1 MIQSPEKIQNAG
13 VMPLRFEDG
22 RVLLLDQRL
31 LPESLEYFDA
41 TELSDMCFAI
51 KEMVVR
57 GAPSI
62 GVAAAFGL
70 AAQAVR
76 LAKSDPPIDSIKAG
90 LNDARLRL
98 QATRPTAV
106 NLRWATDKLF
116 QAVFADQAALANA
129 GDAAEMAVWAAQTM
143 LKDHIAINKRLSDFG
158 AELIEANDAIL
169 THCNAGP
176 LAACGWGTALGVIR
190 SAAMRGLNPQVY
202 VDETRPRNQGS
213 KLTVW
218 ELHQDRIPYTLICDS
233 MSGHVMASG
242 KVQVVITGADRIA
255 MNGDTANKIG
265 TYNLAVVAQFHT
277 VPFYIAAP
285 LSTVDAKIKSGAE
298 IPIEERDTQEITN
311 FGKEKMTMTGA
322 HAYNPAFD
330 VTPNKLIAGIITE
343 YGVLRAPY
351 EVSIGAALEKARL
364 ADFAPGSA
372 GVPPA

>member
-1 MIQSPEKIQNAG
+1 
-13 VMPLRFEDG
+13 
-22 RVLLLDQRL
+22 
-31 LPESLEYFDA
+31 
-41 TELSDMCFAI
+41 MCFAI

-70 AAQAVR
+70 AAHAVR
-76 LAKSDPPIDSIKAG
+76 LAQNNPPMELMKTSLQAAC
-90 LNDARLRL
+90 LQL

-106 NLRWATDKLF
+106 NLRWATDKLWQSLF
-116 QAVFADQAALANA
+116 GDEASMVDARSAAA
-129 GDAAEMAVWAAQTM
+129 MAVRLAETM
-143 LKDHIAINKRLSDFG
+143 LDDHIAVNKRLSDFG
-158 AELIEANDAIL
+158 AELIKDNDSIL

-190 SAAMRGLNPQVY
+190 SATMRGLNPHVY

-213 KLTVW
+213 RLTVW

-233 MSGHVMASG
+233 MSGHVMAAG

-255 MNGDTANKIG
+255 LNGDTANKIG
-265 TYNLAVVAQFHT
+265 TYNLAIVAQFHQ

-285 LSTVDAKIKSGAE
+285 LSTVDGRILSGKE
-298 IPIEERDTQEITN
+298 IPIEERNPQEITD
-311 FGKEKMTMTGA
+311 FGTEKMAMTGA

-330 VTPNKLIAGIITE
+330 VTPFRLIAGIITE

-351 EVSIGAALEKARL
+351 TVSIKEALEKAKL
-364 ADFAPGSA
+364 G
-372 GVPPA
+372 